1 MSLNKY
7 ILYGFLLF
15 YLNFL
20 FLKVSIGQ
28 SLDSTFEIIKSKLSL
43 NDPSKPDLYFHTDRD
58 IYKTG
63 EEVWFSAH
71 LLGSNENLDS
81 FHTLYVLLINEIE
94 QKVVKIEKYAL
105 DSGFAAG
112 KLIIPDSL
120 FTASYGLVCYTN
132 RFLEVPGEKYH
143 RQPIDIIGRK
153 VPFTFSFLKQFSKDS
168 LKYVVKV
175 NNDNN
180 FAPDISLNL
189 KLYSDGVKLIDQKQK
204 TDKYGNF
211 ALSIPS
217 KNELQQFEILA
228 SVNYKNEHIP
238 LRVQVP
244 IMNDEWSVIFLNEDN
259 LVDKQLSQLNIQ
271 LIDSA
276 GKPVSGKCQLLEND
290 SSILSF
296 KTDLQGYASINLSPD
311 AHKSYKIKYF
321 NRVVF
326 PKQNFPIII
335 TKDLSLSIKQEP
347 FDKIVQVDIT
357 SPKELDSCLIAINNR
372 IQFIGGSLLR
382 LKQGQNS
389 FRLSCS
395 EWPRGLATISI
406 FDLNTNLKDQND
418 IFLAYTDKE
427 IVKATL
433 DSTNYGNR
441 AKVELKIRIDSSK
454 VDVHNSIIVVR
465 AVHAGTIKADAINI
479 TKLNHL
485 TYFNDENIELDQGI
499 HLSVDNNIQGILQAC
514 STTQQLFSFENNP
527 DFIEK
532 YYDGHVL
539 KGEKPLKSP
548 VNIYMGGKNATI
560 VNTDSSGRFT
570 LPIIN
575 QRIEFPG
582 KIMLTVNFKDYLG
595 DPDKMYGLYIDTVG
609 KKINKWL
616 ADKYYRFTYNL
627 SSSQKLPDE
636 YNPANKNEKELDA
649 VVVIAQKKVEYNEY
663 VSEMGPGGYCNDYV
677 CNYGYLNCMQHTTGR
692 RPFDGEIFDAQHI
705 HVKPFNNIKN
715 YNVKATQD
723 GKFVYRCKY
732 KNMPPTM
739 QLINGI
745 WENENQK
752 IPIAFDST
760 SFVPIKQ
767 VVLYWNS
774 KVNLN
779 QNKEATISF
788 FTNDMKGDYVCD
800 IQCISGTNIY
810 TSTVH
815 FVIEPK
821 NN

>member
-1 MSLNKY
+1 MKTFIKNIKL
-7 ILYGFLLF
+7 IGIIFC
-15 YLNFL
+15 FL
-20 FLKVSIGQ
+20 FAIKSSAVGQ
-28 SLDSTFEIIKSKLSL
+28 NLDSTFSIIKSKLSL

-244 IMNDEWSVIFLNEDN
+244 IMNDEWSVIFLNKDT
-259 LVDKQLSQLNIQ
+259 LIDKQLNQLHIQ
-271 LIDSA
+271 VIDSA

-296 KTDLQGYASINLSPD
+296 KTDLQGYASFEFTPNV
-311 AHKSYKIKYF
+311 K
-321 NRVVF
+321 NRYQIVYANRIYPLKQHF
-326 PKQNFPIII
+326 PTIIR
-335 TKDLSLSIKQEP
+335 
-347 FDKIVQVDIT
+347 
-357 SPKELDSCLIAINNR
+357 KELSFEFNERVFENNFIAYLKSTSGITDCLVSVSNQKDFIAGYKLHLNGDKST
-372 IQFIGGSLLR
+372 F
-382 LKQGQNS
+382 KVD
-389 FRLSCS
+389 CS
-395 EWPRGLATISI
+395 NWPRGLVKVSVYDMSGNIMDNQS
-406 FDLNTNLKDQND
+406 
-418 IFLAYTDKE
+418 IFLAYNKNKPIE
-427 IVKATL
+427 AYVNSAVYSNRSKVVLKVKL
-433 DSTNYGNR
+433 DSTLMDLSNSLLN
-441 AKVELKIRIDSSK
+441 IR
-454 VDVHNSIIVVR
+454 V
-465 AVHAGTIKADAINI
+465 AHAGTIRPEAVNM
-479 TKLNHL
+479 TKLSHL
-485 TYFNDENIELDQGI
+485 TYFKDENFEIGNGLKMSI
-499 HLSVDNNIQGILQAC
+499 DNNIKGILQTINGTNE
-514 STTQQLFSFENNP
+514 SQSFVNNP
-527 DFIEK
+527 DLIEK
-532 YYDGHVL
+532 NYDGHVL
-539 KGEKPLKSP
+539 KGGKPLKSP
-548 VNIYMGGKNATI
+548 INIYMGGTHSGI
-560 VNTDSSGRFT
+560 VATDSIGRFT
-570 LPIIN
+570 LPYLSTRTSF
-575 QRIEFPG
+575 QE
-582 KIMLTVNFKDYLG
+582 KILLTVNFKSTANDFE
-595 DPDKMYGLYIDTVG
+595 KMYGLYLDTVG
-609 KKINKWL
+609 LKMVNWL
-616 ADKYYRFTYNL
+616 SDKYYIQKIKGSFL
-627 SSSQKLPDE
+627 SELPDE
-636 YNPANKNEKELDA
+636 YKIQDRREVELDA
-649 VVVIAQKKVEYNEY
+649 VIVVAPKKTDYNEY
-663 VSEMGPGGYCNDYV
+663 FSEMGPDGICDDYV
-677 CNYGYLNCMQHTTGR
+677 CYNHRLNCPFHTTGR
-692 RPFDGEIFDAQHI
+692 RPYDGEIFKAGT
-705 HVKPFNNIKN
+705 VFAKPFKKGIKLAVN
-715 YNVKATQD
+715 SNGD
-723 GKFVYRCKY
+723 FIYRCIY
-732 KNMPPTM
+732 KNMPKTM
-739 QLINGI
+739 RFIYGTWL
-745 WENENQK
+745 NEKTYVGNN
-752 IPIAFDST
+752 IEAIEGA
-760 SFVPIKQ
+760 PIKKPL
-767 VVLYWNS
+767 LYWNS
-774 KVNLN
+774 NNVNLKN
-779 QNKEATISF
+779 GEGLISF

-815 FVIEPK
+815 FVVKQENK
-821 NN
+821 